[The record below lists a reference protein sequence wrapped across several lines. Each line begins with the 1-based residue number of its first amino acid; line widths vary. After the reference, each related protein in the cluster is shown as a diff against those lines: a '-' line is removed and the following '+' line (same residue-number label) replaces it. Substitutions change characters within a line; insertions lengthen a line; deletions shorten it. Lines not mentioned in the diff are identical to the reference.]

1 LPDFEACAILERSEA
16 IEMIANTQTFL
27 AAAAYSAVAMP
38 RWPEPVVS
46 GCQLD
51 TVALAVRWMR

>member
-1 LPDFEACAILERSEA
+1 
-16 IEMIANTQTFL
+16 MIANTQTFL